1 MDDLKFALSEKN
13 QLLPSMSQSYEKKIS
28 DLTTQLKD
36 VKGQLEVERKKAER
50 PPEGLK
56 QLQTEMSTIKVHIK
70 VQVHVLRQ

>member
-28 DLTTQLKD
+28 DLSTQLKD
-36 VKGQLEVERKKAER
+36 VKEQLGVERKKAER

-56 QLQTEMSTIKVHIK
+56 QLQNEMSTMKVHVYIRVSK
-70 VQVHVLRQ
+70 

>member
-28 DLTTQLKD
+28 DLTSQLKD
-36 VKGQLEVERKKAER
+36 VQGQLEVERKKAER

-56 QLQTEMSTIKVHIK
+56 QLQNEMSIMKVHVYISK
-70 VQVHVLRQ
+70 YMY